1 MTVKYTFYNNKGGS
15 IKFDIC
21 IIRDSFNYF
30 WALLGS
36 RKRLLCQYLFK
47 YLPGV
52 LQKILKKEPGAG
64 FYVSLLSGSF
74 VHIFQR
80 LYSTFIFIKHNL
92 SYERYLKPMLLLKN
106 VSWIYNKIWTK
117 EPFSFRLP
125 ITAFEFKDF
134 IAFLWVPCWKKIN

>member
-1 MTVKYTFYNNKGGS
+1 MLLRNGPFFNILLNIYLAVLRRKQKLWIYFIPKKVFY
-15 IKFDIC
+15 KFVVYKC
-21 IIRDSFNYF
+21 
-30 WALLGS
+30 
-36 RKRLLCQYLFK
+36 
-47 YLPGV
+47 
-52 LQKILKKEPGAG
+52 LQNILTKEPGAG

-125 ITAFEFKDF
+125 ITALDTLSPACFN
-134 IAFLWVPCWKKIN
+134 WVDCD